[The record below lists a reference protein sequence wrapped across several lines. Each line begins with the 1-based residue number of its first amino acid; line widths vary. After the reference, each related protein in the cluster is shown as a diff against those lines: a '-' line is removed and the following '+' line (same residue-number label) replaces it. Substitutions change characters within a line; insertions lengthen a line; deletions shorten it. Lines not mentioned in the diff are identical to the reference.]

1 MRLVCLQTDRIPH
14 VLPFYILF
22 NTNNLLQ
29 QMQRLSQTTKSKLT
43 RGAKAIQDEKWS
55 AKELESKIDIK
66 GLSAGLRRE
75 ELKLKTQEEL
85 AMTNTDKHRRGK
97 LALNVAELEAKQL
110 EDRSVNKIA
119 AVNLRKEKMIQEQQ
133 DMLQRSASKKKD
145 KVADVLK
152 QEEEDA
158 NKRLAKMEARIKLAE
173 ERKLHVEQGK
183 VEGIATQINDK
194 LQRAADVRRKEDVLL
209 QEKSTAMEQKILA
222 ANLRRENIIQ
232 EQQEMLLKSASK
244 KERMIEQKQRQEEKA
259 SQLKNKELQSKL
271 LDANARKEDILAI
284 KTKAVQ
290 NDQSMKQARARETWL
305 ASLKQGSELKQT
317 SDKRL
322 KEAAERK
329 HKVIL

>member
-1 MRLVCLQTDRIPH
+1 M
-14 VLPFYILF
+14 
-22 NTNNLLQ
+22 
-29 QMQRLSQTTKSKLT
+29 
-43 RGAKAIQDEKWS
+43 QDEKWS

-66 GLSAGLRRE
+66 GLSAELRRE

-85 AMTNTDKHRRGK
+85 AIANTDKHRRGK

-119 AVNLRKEKMIQEQQ
+119 AVNLRKEKMIREQKE
-133 DMLQRSASKKKD
+133 MLQRSASKKKD

-158 NKRLAKMEARIKLAE
+158 TKRLAEMEARIKLAE

-209 QEKSTAMEQKILA
+209 QEKSTAIEQKIQA

-232 EQQEMLLKSASK
+232 EQQDMLLKSASK
-244 KERMIEQKQRQEEKA
+244 KERMIEQKQRQEERA
-259 SQLKNKELQSKL
+259 SQLKNKEMQSKL
-271 LDANARKEDILAI
+271 FDANARKEDILAS

-290 NDQSMKQARARETWL
+290 SDQLTKQARARETRL
-305 ASLKQGSELKQT
+305 TSLKQGNELKQT

-329 HKVIL
+329 HKVKCSWCCVV

>member
-1 MRLVCLQTDRIPH
+1 M
-14 VLPFYILF
+14 
-22 NTNNLLQ
+22 
-29 QMQRLSQTTKSKLT
+29 
-43 RGAKAIQDEKWS
+43 QDEKWS
-55 AKELESKIDIK
+55 TKELESKIDIK
-66 GLSAGLRRE
+66 GLSAELRRE

-85 AMTNTDKHRRGK
+85 AIANTDKHRRGK

-119 AVNLRKEKMIQEQQ
+119 AVNLRKEKMIREQQ
-133 DMLQRSASKKKD
+133 EMLQRSASKKKD

-158 NKRLAKMEARIKLAE
+158 TKRLAEMEARIKLAE

-209 QEKSTAMEQKILA
+209 QEKSTAIKQKLSA

-232 EQQEMLLKSASK
+232 EQQDMLLKSASK
-244 KERMIEQKQRQEEKA
+244 KERMIEQKQRREEQA
-259 SQLKNKELQSKL
+259 SQLKNKEIQSKL
-271 LDANARKEDILAI
+271 LDANARKEDILAS
-284 KTKAVQ
+284 KAKAVQ
-290 NDQSMKQARARETWL
+290 SDQLTKQARARETWL
-305 ASLKQGSELKQT
+305 TSLKQGSELKQT

-329 HKVIL
+329 QKVKCSWCCVNNIGVGGCIEHWGYSYHHIM